1 MPALELLGTELD
13 TLEDQVKSGNVEE
26 TATHLYAVEEAFGQ
40 MAEEAEEII
49 GSSDELSNLS
59 DEAQSLLEKRKG
71 EFQAELSERKT
82 KAEDIEKALKEN
94 ISSEDAAEVLGL
106 IEEARELLRADEDV
120 HTYGSE
126 ISDKPEVY
134 RAVEAELY
142 NAEKSDVENFT
153 AKDYTSEISDE
164 KLISC
169 TGIMELTE
177 EMKKLAGELDTPLNI
192 YNYIKNNIDYE
203 YYYGSRKGA
212 AGTFESKGGNDV
224 DQAGLLIA
232 MLRYKGYPSMYVEG
246 NILLEP
252 EKAMSLTGA
261 DTAEH
266 AAAVLASNGVPVT
279 RLTSG
284 GKTVYLK

>member
-1 MPALELLGTELD
+1 MLLVFALSLNMLAGCGKSGSVNNTVQDEYKTENTAPEKDTEKESADSQENTMPASELLGTELD
-13 TLEDQVKSGNVEE
+13 TLEEQVKSGNVEE

-49 GSSDELSNLS
+49 RSSDELSNLS

-71 EFQAELSERKT
+71 EFQAELSERKK
-82 KAEDIEKALKEN
+82 KAEDIEKALKED
-94 ISSEDAAEVLGL
+94 ISSGDAAEVLGL

-224 DQAGLLIA
+224 G
-232 MLRYKGYPSMYVEG
+232 R
-246 NILLEP
+246 
-252 EKAMSLTGA
+252 
-261 DTAEH
+261 
-266 AAAVLASNGVPVT
+266 ASYCYA
-279 RLTSG
+279 SI
-284 GKTVYLK
+284 